1 MPYPTTNEPPFGR
14 GQYQTQASDQSDTNM
29 PFAGILGQ
37 FWEFDDLLWNTGAN
51 GPPDRRSSGKVMCM
65 LARNDSGSAILPKA
79 LCKPSVLTPG
89 SITGLTSDYTDRYF
103 PADEFLPAA
112 GVPDDAIFWV
122 VVEGLCKVVTAA
134 SVTANIT
141 AGDYLIADATT
152 DGTVNIFDFSLVPT
166 TGTPAYNYWQ
176 ALKNARA
183 RATADRASSGGGA
196 VTITVDMTKG

>member
-1 MPYPTTNEPPFGR
+1 MYAVTNEPLFGR
-14 GQYQTQASDQSDTNM
+14 GGYQTQASDQSDTNM
-29 PFAGILGQ
+29 PFAGVLGR

-51 GPPDRRSSGKVMCM
+51 GPPDRRSSGSVMCM
-65 LARNDSGSAILPKA
+65 LAQNNTGSAILPKA
-79 LCKPSVLTPG
+79 LCKPDPLTPG
-89 SITGLTSDYTDRYF
+89 SITALTSDYTDLYY

-112 GVPDDAIFWV
+112 GVPNNGIFWV

-134 SVTANIT
+134 TVTANIA

-183 RATADRASSGGGA
+183 RATAARASSGGGA
-196 VTITVDMTKG
+196 VTITVMMTKG